1 MLREETA
8 KDICDAELAE
18 VEIEIEQVRKLLD
31 GN

>member
-1 MLREETA
+1 MLWEETA
-8 KDICDAELAE
+8 KGIRDAELAE